1 MTIGEIAS
9 GINHELINLKE
20 SVERDA
26 DGKIVTLLEQ
36 LKDRSKNLTTQNYYK
51 KAKAK
56 YPQSIREHF
65 ERMRKQNTLRAFGK
79 LFSLIGYQ

>member
-1 MTIGEIAS
+1 MLLFKVVWYFISGIFRVVLLGYLVVVAADESTPVEIARAYVAEMTIGEIAR

-36 LKDRSKNLTTQNYYK
+36 LKDRSKT
-51 KAKAK
+51 
-56 YPQSIREHF
+56 
-65 ERMRKQNTLRAFGK
+65 
-79 LFSLIGYQ
+79 

>member
-1 MTIGEIAS
+1 MLLFKVVWYFISGIFRVVLLGYLVVVAADESTPVEIARSYVAEMTIGEIAS

-36 LKDRSKNLTTQNYYK
+36 LKDRSKT
-51 KAKAK
+51 
-56 YPQSIREHF
+56 
-65 ERMRKQNTLRAFGK
+65 
-79 LFSLIGYQ
+79 